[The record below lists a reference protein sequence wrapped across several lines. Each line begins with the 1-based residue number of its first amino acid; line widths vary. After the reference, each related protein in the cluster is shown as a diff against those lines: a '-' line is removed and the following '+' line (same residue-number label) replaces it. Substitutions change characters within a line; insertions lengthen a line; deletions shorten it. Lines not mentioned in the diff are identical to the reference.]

1 MQAMCRDY
9 YVLQFIDRSVDTA
22 PIAPALAAFF
32 DDVLDQS
39 ISQLN
44 FKVSAHSWTDL
55 EYLSSVLAHASLQGW
70 HTPPGIGDVSPP
82 SHILLPPPFPVFID
96 RTSVP
101 VQPLMDQPPRCDVMH
116 CCIITLMRVHH
127 PARKRGPF
135 VSLCKQQ
142 SKLPEN
148 EQRQYEILQAIVDG
162 LGAVLF
168 NYPFRVPAYY
178 ALILRSLTVL
188 EGLALSADRNYKLLA
203 KAYPYMAKRLL
214 TDPSPE
220 LR

>member
-44 FKVSAHSWTDL
+44 FKVSPHSWTDV
-55 EYLSSVLAHASLQGW
+55 ENLSSVLALCYDTHGCTSRACK
-70 HTPPGIGDVSPP
+70 P
-82 SHILLPPPFPVFID
+82 S
-96 RTSVP
+96 
-101 VQPLMDQPPRCDVMH
+101 
-116 CCIITLMRVHH
+116 TL
-127 PARKRGPF
+127 A
-135 VSLCKQQ
+135 SLCKQQ
-142 SKLPEN
+142 SQLPKN
-148 EQRQYEILQAIVDG
+148 EQRQSETILQAIVDG

-203 KAYPYMAKRLL
+203 KAYPYIAKRLL